1 MKTRWMVTLLVIT
14 GLSLMYGCS
23 KKEEPKTPAKSDTT
37 ESKGMMDSMKEAA
50 DNAVNKTTDAAKKT
64 ADAVKESFSTNI
76 DLEKTVSDLKAEAAK
91 MDVESLTAVATK
103 YKDAILAKQADMK
116 TLMDKLAAI
125 PATEK
130 LGTEAKNLTAEIKTL
145 TDAIAPLKERLAVY
159 VDAIKAK
166 GGSIQGLA
174 L

>member
-1 MKTRWMVTLLVIT
+1 MKTRWMVTLVVIT
-14 GLSLMYGCS
+14 GLSLMGGCS

-37 ESKGMMDSMKEAA
+37 ESKGMVDSMKE
-50 DNAVNKTTDAAKKT
+50 TAKSAT
-64 ADAVKESFSTNI
+64 DAVKESLTTNI

-103 YKDAILAKQADMK
+103 YKDAILAKQADIK
-116 TLMDKLAAI
+116 TLMDKLSAI

-130 LGTEAKNLTAEIKTL
+130 LGTEAKNMTAEIKTL

-166 GGSIQGLA
+166 GGSIQGLT